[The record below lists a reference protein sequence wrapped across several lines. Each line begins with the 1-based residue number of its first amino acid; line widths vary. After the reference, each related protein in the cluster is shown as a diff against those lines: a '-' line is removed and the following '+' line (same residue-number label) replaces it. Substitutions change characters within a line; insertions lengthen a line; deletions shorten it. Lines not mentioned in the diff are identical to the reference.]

1 MNETIK
7 ASFGL
12 DSTAFVAGL
21 DKANVQASRFKQRLE
36 GILGPGL
43 LRGAGIAAIGSTLA
57 VGLLNASRR
66 AAEMADEMERA
77 GKAVDQSLRDAGELS
92 RYWDGIAKSVAS
104 LPVALLK
111 AAAARGARI
120 GPGLAQFIYGDEQV
134 RNAERSERD
143 AAAAVRRLA
152 EARELQQFKKAAD
165 EEAERNLM
173 RFVSMEYQRD
183 MISRRI
189 RAIMVEQSQ
198 ITGDD
203 FASKKKILE
212 LDRERLKLVGEEDK
226 LTERINANREKQAE
240 NTRRIADLTAN
251 IETIQSNAEAA
262 QAQVGIAQSRAPS
275 SIEDI
280 IGVGS
285 SGGMGGRAQVDG
297 GGIPR
302 YIGDMTRTQFREAQR
317 IAEEETR
324 ATRAEM
330 RGNTDRA
337 AQIRQANARRAER
350 DFPGVR
356 EGNET
361 ARQSISDQAA
371 KQVEQLGFAVDELN
385 AINTKLE
392 QG

>member
-1 MNETIK
+1 MR
-7 ASFGL
+7 SV
-12 DSTAFVAGL
+12 S
-21 DKANVQASRFKQRLE
+21 LE
-36 GILGPGL
+36 
-43 LRGAGIAAIGSTLA
+43 
-57 VGLLNASRR
+57 
-66 AAEMADEMERA
+66 
-77 GKAVDQSLRDAGELS
+77 
-92 RYWDGIAKSVAS
+92 Y
-104 LPVALLK
+104 
-111 AAAARGARI
+111 
-120 GPGLAQFIYGDEQV
+120 
-134 RNAERSERD
+134 ERD
-143 AAAAVRRLA
+143 T
-152 EARELQQFKKAAD
+152 
-165 EEAERNLM
+165 
-173 RFVSMEYQRD
+173 
-183 MISRRI
+183 ISRRI
-189 RAIMVEQSQ
+189 RAIMIEQSQ

-212 LDRERLKLVGEEDK
+212 LERERLKLVGEEDK

-280 IGVGS
+280 IGAGS

-371 KQVEQLGFAVDELN
+371 KQVEQLGFAVDELK